1 MNLSELLEQQTN
13 ETVRRDSA
21 HIERGRYSSTRTPV
35 IMLMDI
41 SKSISLENKSV
52 QMNEGAQASMRE
64 MRMDRRAN
72 NSCDFAALTFNDT
85 VKVVQPF
92 APLPECPDLSLF
104 RPDGRTKI
112 AEAVLRG
119 LAEIDAQE
127 QKYQQNDTPY
137 HCPMLWIFT
146 DGKSVGETSEKFQ
159 QAAAET
165 TARIKAGT
173 LKVFAV
179 AIGTDADCKALA
191 ALAGGTAPLRIE
203 NCEIAKVM
211 HEVSDSVI
219 SVSHDVEYLLHGSTR
234 FYAR

>member
-41 SKSISLENKSV
+41 STSMSLENKSV

-64 MRMDRRAN
+64 MRMNRRAN
-72 NSCDFAALTFNDT
+72 NSCDFAALIFNDT

-92 APLPECPDLSLF
+92 APLPECPDLPLF

-137 HCPMLWIFT
+137 HCPMLWILQT
-146 DGKSVGETSEKFQ
+146 GSLWGKLQKNSNRLLQKQQLGSRQERSRYLQWPSERMR
-159 QAAAET
+159 
-165 TARIKAGT
+165 TAR
-173 LKVFAV
+173 
-179 AIGTDADCKALA
+179 
-191 ALAGGTAPLRIE
+191 PLQHSP
-203 NCEIAKVM
+203 VG
-211 HEVSDSVI
+211 
-219 SVSHDVEYLLHGSTR
+219 LHLCG
-234 FYAR
+234 